1 MAKRVLIVEDDV
13 AVLEVLQMM
22 LSENYEV
29 ILARTGKEAIYSY
42 KMYKP
47 DIVLMD
53 IVLPDLDG
61 IEATKE
67 IKKRDPDAKII
78 GITAFS
84 IQKGKDLLKAGAL
97 EIIEKPFTRKKLIDT
112 IEKHLRGLY

>member
-1 MAKRVLIVEDDV
+1 MARRVLIVEDDV

-53 IVLPDLDG
+53 IVLPDVDG
-61 IEATKE
+61 IEVTKE
-67 IKKRDPDAKII
+67 IKKRDSNAKII

-84 IQKGKDLLKAGAL
+84 VQKGKDLIKAGAL

-112 IEKHLRGLY
+112 IEKYLKA

>member
-1 MAKRVLIVEDDV
+1 MGRCVLIVEDDV

-22 LSENYEV
+22 LSENYNV
-29 ILARTGKEAIYSY
+29 ILARNGKDAINSY

-53 IVLPDLDG
+53 IVLPVIDG

-67 IKKRDPDAKII
+67 IKKKYPNAKII
-78 GITAFS
+78 GITAFA

-112 IEKHLRGLY
+112 IEKYLKD

>member
-1 MAKRVLIVEDDV
+1 MAKRVLIVEDDL

-22 LSENYEV
+22 LAEDYE
-29 ILARTGKEAIYSY
+29 IYLARNGREAIYSY

-53 IVLPDLDG
+53 IVLPECDG
-61 IEATKE
+61 VETTRE
-67 IKKRDPDAKII
+67 IKSRYPDAKII

-84 IQKGKDLLKAGAL
+84 VQKGKDLLKAGAL
-97 EIIEKPFTRKKLIDT
+97 EIIEKPF
-112 IEKHLRGLY
+112 

>member
-1 MAKRVLIVEDDV
+1 MGRCVLIVEDDV

-22 LSENYEV
+22 LSENYNV
-29 ILARTGKEAIYSY
+29 ILAKNGKEAIYSY

-47 DIVLMD
+47 DIVIMD
-53 IVLPDLDG
+53 IMLPEIDG

-67 IKKRDPDAKII
+67 IKRRDPNAKII
-78 GITAFS
+78 GITAFA

-112 IEKHLRGLY
+112 IEKYLKD